1 MEDIAFV
8 VSWSHAFSRYVA
20 LSELES
26 RTSYGCNKIGKIW
39 ILWQIWTRVNH
50 GICLWKIW
58 ILWQIYT
65 RKPWYLMELNEY
77 TRLSVSFFF
86 SLWLTGSVTA
96 HEVFIVV
103 RKSKKMYL
111 YVARDFKIRAS
122 FVVNIPSQ
130 HWSKEWTLLS
140 GHCSQLWTLLSPN
153 YFWISWYEGLSFRRT
168 SWCRTCKELKKGHTH
183 IFPLIHIIWQKEI
196 AGKQTGNWQ

>member
-1 MEDIAFV
+1 MNTVTDMD
-8 VSWSHAFSRYVA
+8 
-20 LSELES
+20 
-26 RTSYGCNKIGKIW
+26 
-39 ILWQIWTRVNH
+39 
-50 GICLWKIW
+50 
-58 ILWQIYT
+58 T
-65 RKPWYLMELNEY
+65 RKPWYLIMKNMNTVTDTRKPWYLIELNEY

-130 HWSKEWTLLS
+130 H
-140 GHCSQLWTLLSPN
+140 
-153 YFWISWYEGLSFRRT
+153 
-168 SWCRTCKELKKGHTH
+168 
-183 IFPLIHIIWQKEI
+183 
-196 AGKQTGNWQ
+196 